1 MKTVF
6 SVLILLLFVG
16 CGEGNKK
23 EKISLL
29 HADTTKVNPNSLSYR
44 ALEKSEDRK
53 NRLAISK
60 IEADAKIKIAQI
72 ESQQK
77 LQVAKIDAQTKKEIA
92 KTDSLTAITTSKI
105 DATTQKES
113 MHYMLYIVLIV
124 ILFLIIAAIL
134 LYLNSK
140 KNRELQRK
148 LHEEKLRHEQ
158 ALREKEL
165 EEQRL
170 HKILDLAAQGKL
182 PDSIQEEV
190 LLSIS
195 APKKGNILEAH
206 VSDKK
211 Q

>member
-1 MKTVF
+1 MKLKF
-6 SVLILLLFVG
+6 IFAAALLLFFVG
-16 CGEGNKK
+16 CGESSKK

-29 HADTTKVNPNSLSYR
+29 HSDTTKVNPNSLAYR
-44 ALEKSEDRK
+44 SMSEAQERK
-53 NRLAISK
+53 NRLEISK

-92 KTDSLTAITTSKI
+92 QTNSLAQLQSSKL
-105 DATTQKES
+105 DATTKKES
-113 MHYMLYIVLIV
+113 MRYTLYIVLIV

-158 ALREKEL
+158 ALQEKEL
-165 EEQRL
+165 EERRL
-170 HKILDLAAQGKL
+170 HKILELAAHGKL

-195 APKKGNILEAH
+195 APKKGNILE
-206 VSDKK
+206 SK
-211 Q
+211 